1 MVRIKVMRISNLI
14 YFVVIAVLLAAVIF
28 LSWRLITGD
37 PVRFDSSAKQAD
49 QAEEEALPQAE
60 TDAVNPMYK
69 SMLAGGFPAAAAADG
84 SSGNLFSALWSM
96 ITREDIRDPKTL
108 LHYPMPYLGNKPDLP
123 DNAPDNAVEVSSNL
137 PGRSNIDRSADPAD
151 IDRLDSDE
159 NSRQEVSEE
168 IKIQIDQIQADQK
181 PLALPGQGPKILIYH
196 SHTRESYQQDPKD
209 PYKEAF
215 SEPFRTDDTNHSV
228 VKVGEILA
236 QQLTAKGIAVLH
248 DKTNNE
254 AARGYNSSYTQS
266 LQTLKKLMEA
276 HKSLQVFIDI
286 HRNGYDVNGGK
297 KADDEVVVINGER
310 VAKVMV
316 VIGTG
321 EGIMGGFSEKPKW
334 QENAKLAIKLTNKV
348 NELYPG
354 LAKDVFYKTGRYN
367 QHVSTNAI
375 LIEVGSN
382 FTTLAEAERST
393 KYLAEAISQII
404 E

>member
-1 MVRIKVMRISNLI
+1 
-14 YFVVIAVLLAAVIF
+14 
-28 LSWRLITGD
+28 
-37 PVRFDSSAKQAD
+37 
-49 QAEEEALPQAE
+49 
-60 TDAVNPMYK
+60 
-69 SMLAGGFPAAAAADG
+69 
-84 SSGNLFSALWSM
+84 
-96 ITREDIRDPKTL
+96 
-108 LHYPMPYLGNKPDLP
+108 
-123 DNAPDNAVEVSSNL
+123 
-137 PGRSNIDRSADPAD
+137 
-151 IDRLDSDE
+151 
-159 NSRQEVSEE
+159 
-168 IKIQIDQIQADQK
+168 
-181 PLALPGQGPKILIYH
+181 
-196 SHTRESYQQDPKD
+196 
-209 PYKEAF
+209 
-215 SEPFRTDDTNHSV
+215 V